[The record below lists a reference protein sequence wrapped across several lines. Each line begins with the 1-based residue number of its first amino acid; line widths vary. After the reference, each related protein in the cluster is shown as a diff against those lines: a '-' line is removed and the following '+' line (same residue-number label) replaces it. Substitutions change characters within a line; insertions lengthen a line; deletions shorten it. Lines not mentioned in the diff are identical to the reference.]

1 MSNRRTPP
9 RKKGDPNASR
19 EQLDLWGAPVAIE
32 KPTPAAP
39 APVLP
44 AQAKLPEKSSVTH
57 LNTSQKKPQPQVKS
71 KSEPAPQRAP
81 VKVTVS
87 QPASHTHSAG
97 SPPALTRRQ
106 HQILDHMRRRED
118 RGALPPSLSELC
130 GELGVVSRGSLHKQ
144 IAALVD
150 AGLIEPMHGK
160 HRGVRLQRAQPTNA
174 RTLPLAGAI
183 AAGHPIEALPRDE
196 QIAVPDW
203 MYPSEHCYAL
213 RVRGDSM
220 RDIGI
225 LDGDVVVVEPR
236 GSARNGE
243 VVVALIEGV
252 DATLKRIEQVPGEV
266 RLYAENPDFAPQRY
280 RPDQVQIQGV
290 LVAALRRYFR

>member
-9 RKKGDPNASR
+9 RKGKTDPTR
-19 EQLDLWGAPVAIE
+19 DQLDLWAPA
-32 KPTPAAP
+32 PTAPAVSEPAAP
-39 APVLP
+39 VQVKP
-44 AQAKLPEKSSVTH
+44 PEKPVVTP
-57 LNTSQKKPQPQVKS
+57 LSIKKNDPAPQVKS
-71 KSEPAPQRAP
+71 RIAPAPPHARP
-81 VKVTVS
+81 PIKVTVS
-87 QPASHTHSAG
+87 QSSAHPHAAG

-106 HQILDHMRRRED
+106 HHILDHMRRRED

-130 GELGVVSRGSLHKQ
+130 AELGVVSRGSLHKQ
-144 IAALVD
+144 IAALVE

-160 HRGVRLQRAQPTNA
+160 HRGVRLMRAQPANA
-174 RTLPLAGAI
+174 RALPLAGAI
-183 AAGHPIEALPRDE
+183 AAGRPIEALSRDE

-236 GSARNGE
+236 NSARNGE

-266 RLYAENPDFAPQRY
+266 RLYAENPDYAPQRY